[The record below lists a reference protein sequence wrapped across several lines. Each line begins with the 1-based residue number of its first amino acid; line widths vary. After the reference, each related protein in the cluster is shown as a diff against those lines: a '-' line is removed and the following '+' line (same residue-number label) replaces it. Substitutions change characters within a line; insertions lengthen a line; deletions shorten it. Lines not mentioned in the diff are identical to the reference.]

1 MPHSASKINA
11 YAKKID
17 ELRRAAVKLPDSTRL
32 AVNAVTEKHRL
43 AIKDI
48 IERRIVDK
56 NIATAEYLPMQAQIQ
71 AEVNSMIDEAKRV
84 LSDAQGEAF
93 QLATQKGRE
102 LALEAGGTFF
112 SPSSAQLSV
121 AQSFSAD
128 LITNLAADTMKE
140 VNSVLSRAALGGVQP
155 YDAMKQIDSIIGIKG
170 AGGVSWR
177 AETIVRTEVGRIY
190 SVALDAQFE
199 SFLQSGVDRKKVLK
213 KWVSGPNRPG
223 RREDHQ
229 EMDGET
235 VPYDEPFKMPSGNL
249 LMYPGDPAGPP
260 DDVINCGCT
269 FVLVPESIE
278 DAVLSALEAL

>member
-11 YAKKID
+11 YTKKID
-17 ELRRAAVKLPDSTRL
+17 ELRRAAVKIPDSVRL
-32 AVNAVTEKHRL
+32 SINAVTEKHRI

-56 NIATAEYLPMQAQIQ
+56 NIATGEYLPMQAQIQ

-84 LSDAQGEAF
+84 LSGAQEEAF

-112 SPSSAQLSV
+112 SPSTAQLSV

-140 VNSVLSRAALGGVQP
+140 VNSVLSRAALGGIQP
-155 YDAMKQIDSIIGIKG
+155 YDAMKQVDGILGVKG

-177 AETIVRTEVGRIY
+177 AETIVRTEVHRIY

-199 SFLQSGVDRKKVLK
+199 SFLQSGVDRKKVK
-213 KWVSGPNRPG
+213 KVWKSGPFRPG
-223 RREDHQ
+223 RREEHQ
-229 EMDGET
+229 EMDGVE

-249 LMYPGDPAGPP
+249 LMYPGDPAGPAE
-260 DDVINCGCT
+260 DVINCGCT
-269 FVLVPESIE
+269 YVLAPDSIE
-278 DAVLSALEAL
+278 DAVLSAIEAL